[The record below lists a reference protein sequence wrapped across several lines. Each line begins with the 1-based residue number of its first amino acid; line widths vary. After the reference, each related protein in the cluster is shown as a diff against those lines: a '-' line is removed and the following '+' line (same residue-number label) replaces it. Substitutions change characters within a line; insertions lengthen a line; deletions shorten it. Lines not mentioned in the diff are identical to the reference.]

1 MGPEPETKPL
11 SAQDQQGFDFDSA
24 AITPAP
30 PEAPT
35 ESEPEPDD
43 TSPGKAKSPHA
54 GHRARLK
61 RRFMKVGAAG
71 LEDYE
76 LLEIVLFGGIA
87 QRDTKAT
94 AKAMIARFGS
104 YEAAI
109 AAPPDQ
115 LMEFPFVGDSAVTM
129 IKAVE
134 AAAVR
139 LVRKQILNKPILS
152 SSATLLAYCTA
163 HMARAAKE
171 EFRVL
176 FLDTKNR
183 LIEDVEMGRGTI
195 DHAPVYVREVVQKA
209 LRLGAKAMILVHNHP
224 SGDPTP
230 SSADIAMTKEIVAAA
245 RPLGIAVHDHLVI
258 GRNGHRSFRADG
270 LL

>member
-1 MGPEPETKPL
+1 MGPETGTKPL
-11 SAQDQQGFDFDSA
+11 LARDQQGFDFDSEA
-24 AITPAP
+24 AKAAPAD
-30 PEAPT
+30 A
-35 ESEPEPDD
+35 PDD
-43 TSPGKAKSPHA
+43 ADSDGDSPAKAKSPHA

-61 RRFMKVGAAG
+61 KRFMQVGAVG

-76 LLEIVLFGGIA
+76 LLELVLFGGIA

-115 LMEFPFVGDSAVTM
+115 LMEFEYVGSGAVAM

-139 LVRKQILNKPILS
+139 LVQKQILDKPILS
-152 SSATLLAYCTA
+152 SSAALLAYCTA
-163 HMARAAKE
+163 HMARATKE

-183 LIEDVEMGRGTI
+183 LIQDVEMGRGTI
-195 DHAPVYVREVVQKA
+195 DHAPVYVREVMQKA
-209 LRLGAKAMILVHNHP
+209 LRLGAKSMILVHNHP

-230 SSADIAMTKEIVAAA
+230 SAADISMTKEIVSAA

-258 GRNGHRSFRADG
+258 GRHGHRSLRADG
-270 LL
+270 LM